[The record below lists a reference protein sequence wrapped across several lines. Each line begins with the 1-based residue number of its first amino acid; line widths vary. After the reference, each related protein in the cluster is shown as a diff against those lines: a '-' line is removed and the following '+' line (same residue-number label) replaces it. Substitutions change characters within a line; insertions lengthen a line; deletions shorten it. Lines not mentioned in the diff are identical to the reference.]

1 MSIPPNFL
9 PLGASIIGD
18 KQVIICCGSA
28 QRFFMSKPP
37 VHAFFVGRALA
48 EALYEQLESAA
59 TNAFSELGK
68 FDAEQRERLR
78 QFTDRVVERANRA
91 SDEAMQ
97 TRTGTASTTT
107 IQDIH
112 PADLQ
117 ATIDELRAEVALVR
131 SELQRYRSTLP

>member
-1 MSIPPNFL
+1 
-9 PLGASIIGD
+9 
-18 KQVIICCGSA
+18 
-28 QRFFMSKPP
+28 MSKPP

-112 PADLQ
+112 PAELQ

-131 SELQRYRSTLP
+131 SELQRYRSSLP